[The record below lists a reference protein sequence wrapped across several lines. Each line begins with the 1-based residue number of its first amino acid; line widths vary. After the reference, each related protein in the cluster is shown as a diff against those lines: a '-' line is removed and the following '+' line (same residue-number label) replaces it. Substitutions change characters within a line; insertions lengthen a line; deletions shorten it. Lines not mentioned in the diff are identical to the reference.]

1 MKNRGKSVKTEQEK
15 TKFFSNSNNFL
26 SSSSNIPCKKHPLN
40 SSTVG
45 ICAYCLNEKLIKL
58 VCSDCGEQRISSCSC
73 SVFSSYRNSSCTV
86 DIGSV
91 ERISNLIEIERG
103 SDRDNPKTLFSYLKM
118 KQSETEETGDVGL
131 LKRSNSC
138 VVEVKKTIGFW
149 KIGKL
154 FRKKRDKQGSS
165 ERNRVGFDQNCDVS
179 RSRSLSSF
187 MGDKFHNEICSAKIL
202 DFNESE
208 RRRSGFKGGLMDFES
223 GFVVKEMD
231 FGRID
236 DNYDDDEFID
246 LKFDLCDK
254 SKTEH
259 SVFKKHDQFN
269 SIGSSR
275 IMVNDRGIKKV
286 NNSHMQ
292 SWKWMFKNQS
302 ENNDLNH
309 ILKS

>member
-15 TKFFSNSNNFL
+15 QKFFTNSNNF
-26 SSSSNIPCKKHPLN
+26 SSSSNLPCKKHPLN
-40 SSTVG
+40 SSSVG
-45 ICAYCLNEKLIKL
+45 ICAYCLNEKLTKL

-91 ERISNLIEIERG
+91 ERISKLIEIDKR
-103 SDRDNPKTLFSYLKM
+103 SDRDDPKTLFSYLKM
-118 KQSETEETGDVGL
+118 KQSETGETEDFGL

-149 KIGKL
+149 KIGKI
-154 FRKKRDKQGSS
+154 FRKKREKQGFN
-165 ERNRVGFDQNCDVS
+165 ERNRDGFDQNCDVS

-187 MGDKFHNEICSAKIL
+187 MGENFHHEICSAKIS

-208 RRRSGFKGGLMDFES
+208 RRRSGYKGGLMDFES
-223 GFVVKEMD
+223 GFVVKETE

-236 DNYDDDEFID
+236 DVDDDEFID

-254 SKTEH
+254 SETEQ
-259 SVFKKHDQFN
+259 SVFKKHDQLG
-269 SIGSSR
+269 SIGSSL
-275 IMVNDRGIKKV
+275 IMVNDKGIQKVKNSYVQSLKWIFKYHSV
-286 NNSHMQ
+286 NNDH
-292 SWKWMFKNQS
+292 
-302 ENNDLNH
+302 NH
-309 ILKS
+309 VLKS